1 MKHVPSGGWGCDNCL
16 HPPQKLYNTKYNLY
30 ICSMKTKEFKD
41 VFFIAVFV
49 VFCFLMGVIFE
60 SKRPEYK
67 AHVKGEVVNVV
78 EIK

>member
-1 MKHVPSGGWGCDNCL
+1 
-16 HPPQKLYNTKYNLY
+16 
-30 ICSMKTKEFKD
+30 MKTKEFKD
-41 VFFIAVFV
+41 VFFIAAFA

>member
-1 MKHVPSGGWGCDNCL
+1 
-16 HPPQKLYNTKYNLY
+16 
-30 ICSMKTKEFKD
+30 MKTKEFKD